1 MDLDA
6 ALEFPNCRF
15 ALRLWCDDTVEQ
27 IAEFATRAI
36 RVAVNQ
42 VNNDLES
49 DVENLVNP
57 PNSLRPA
64 ASPDPASWTTRSLEI
79 RGDLDGDH
87 IWTLAVDVA
96 APAGIDETKLQEK
109 LRYFRMFV
117 QQRLQSQ
124 AGGLHLWKSPALRR

>member
-6 ALEFPNCRF
+6 ALDFPNCRF

-36 RVAVNQ
+36 RVAVNK

-57 PNSLRPA
+57 PNSLRP
-64 ASPDPASWTTRSLEI
+64 PAPVDRGSWTTRSLEI
-79 RGDLDGDH
+79 RGELDGDH
-87 IWTLAVDVA
+87 IWTLGLDVV
-96 APAGIDETKLQEK
+96 APAEIDEAKLQDK
-109 LRYFRMFV
+109 LGYFRMFV
-117 QQRLQSQ
+117 QQRLESQ
-124 AGGLHLWKSPALRR
+124 AGGLHLWKSPAFRR

>member
-6 ALEFPNCRF
+6 ALTFPNCRF
-15 ALRLWCDDTVEQ
+15 TLALWCDDTVEQ
-27 IAEFATRAI
+27 IAEFATRAM

-57 PNSLRPA
+57 PNSFGPA
-64 ASPDPASWTTRSLEI
+64 APVDPSGWTTRSLEL

-87 IWTLAVDVA
+87 IWTLAVAVA
-96 APAGIDETKLQEK
+96 APASVDEAKLQEK
-109 LRYFRMFV
+109 LGYFQMFV
-117 QQRLQSQ
+117 QQRLESQ
-124 AGGLHLWKSPALRR
+124 ADGLHLWKSPALRR

>member
-1 MDLDA
+1 MELA
-6 ALEFPNCRF
+6 PVLEFPNCRF
-15 ALRLWCDDTVEQ
+15 ELRLWCDDAVEQ

-36 RVAVNQ
+36 RVAVNK

-64 ASPDPASWTTRSLEI
+64 PPADPGAWTTRSLEI
-79 RGDLDGDH
+79 RGELDGDH
-87 IWTLAVDVA
+87 IWTLGLDVA
-96 APAGIDETKLQEK
+96 APAHVDETKLQEK

-117 QQRLQSQ
+117 QQRLESQ
-124 AGGLHLWKSPALRR
+124 AGGLHLWKSPALDR